1 MFKVNYINE
10 HCVTIAKEINS
21 KDELMDY
28 IDFCEKWL
36 EKGKILKY
44 SIERY

>member
-1 MFKVNYINE
+1 MFKVNYITE
-10 HCVTIAKEINS
+10 YGETKAKEIAS
-21 KDELMDY
+21 KSELMDY